1 MSPETNV
8 RFLGHTLRIGVE
20 GSKKLLDLFNGLF
33 IEALLRIA
41 LTWLDVMMHFRLHP
55 AHPKYLLSSSEAATL
70 WLKLTRAGEE
80 SFCLRKSLVHSNH
93 TIRRIYECAPRDAI
107 EVRSN
112 SARIPCA
119 AR

>member
-20 GSKKLLDLFNGLF
+20 GSKKLLDLFSGLLIRGLF
-33 IEALLRIA
+33 IAQPLA

-80 SFCLRKSLVHSNH
+80 SFCLRKSLVHFKS
-93 TIRRIYECAPRDAI
+93 DD
-107 EVRSN
+107 
-112 SARIPCA
+112 SADFMNALRA
-119 AR
+119 MQSR